1 MSTNEKH
8 IPVVGEPLYI
18 VSCCGTETP
27 YTVEAVNEK
36 KTRCVVREAGMYFR
50 VPRYFDSLPD
60 YIFDDLNGA
69 KKTLFWSEKSR
80 SWKEAKAGRY
90 AGLAIFGRYSYQPYL
105 D

>member
-8 IPVVGEPLYI
+8 IPVVGEKLYI

-36 KTRCVVREAGMYFR
+36 ATRCVVREAGMVFKI
-50 VPRYFDSLPD
+50 PRYFDSYPEH
-60 YIFDDLNGA
+60 IFDDPNGR
-69 KKTLFWSEKSR
+69 KKTLFWSEKSGA
-80 SWKEAKAGRY
+80 WKESNAGRY
-90 AGLAIFGRYSYQPYL
+90 AGFAIFGNYSYEPYL